1 MAAADAPTIRAVING
16 EPVEVPAGTPLLSF
30 LQSRGVDVR
39 RLAVERNR
47 EVVPRASHAAIVMS
61 EGDVFEVVHF
71 VGGG

>member
-1 MAAADAPTIRAVING
+1 MVPAVLIRAVVNG
-16 EPVEVPAGTPLLSF
+16 EPVEVPSGTLLVEFLAG
-30 LQSRGVDVR
+30 RGVDVR

-47 EVVPRASHAAIVMS
+47 EVVARASHADLPMQ

>member
-1 MAAADAPTIRAVING
+1 VSAPVRAVVNG
-16 EPVEVPAGTPLLSF
+16 EAIEVAPGTRLVDF
-30 LQSRGVDVR
+30 LGARGVDVR

-47 EVVPRASHAAIVMS
+47 EVVPRAGHAALAID